1 MKPKSV
7 TLRVLGMIQATFC
20 GRVKFVCIFLLL
32 FCLGFNFSLFVFGRM
47 DFYFFSFS
55 FEQRCV
61 VLGGFFCVFCFVGVG
76 VFLHFV
82 VADAAVDAATQTSPT
97 DCTAA

>member
-1 MKPKSV
+1 M

-20 GRVKFVCIFLLL
+20 GRVKFVCIFFLL

-61 VLGGFFCVFCFVGVG
+61 VLWVVLGFFFCVFCFVGVG
-76 VFLHFV
+76 FFLHFV